1 MSWQDLSIKTKL
13 IIPLVLILILLVA
26 LSIQQMSSMKSV
38 SDDFYSIQK
47 NYNPALGL
55 TLNADR
61 DLYQAQIAERT
72 IAMGK
77 ISDALL
83 KDHRENI
90 EQVETRLKKV
100 ASLNISDDL
109 KTQVSRFL
117 DVLKSWE
124 TDSTKM
130 VNQLRQGNITQEQ
143 ATNMSLGSLAAE
155 FERARDILDAIGEGI
170 SATSDKLTNDVN
182 ATAERAESFLL
193 IYALVTALVVLAIA
207 IFFPSTIT
215 KRIEFLHDTITKI
228 ADGEGDL
235 TARLPDL
242 GNDEIGKVSVQFN
255 RFLASL
261 QSIVKHIMGT
271 AGRVE
276 SASEGLADIS
286 RKNKLTSEQQAEAVS
301 LVATAVTQMSSAIN
315 EVSSN
320 SQAVAGET
328 NEADQSAKNVA
339 KIFSQSIKEINE
351 LAENVNTSA
360 EVIARLES
368 EASGIVV
375 VLDVIKGIAEQTNL
389 LALNAAI
396 EAARA
401 GEQGRG
407 FAVVADE
414 VRTLASK
421 TQESTEQINQIIDRL
436 QNGVNEAV
444 SIMAASKERSAGT
457 VSSSK
462 GAQEKLNE
470 ITQYLSSINERI
482 LQVATAVE
490 EQSTV
495 VDDIS
500 QNVEKINQSSQTS
513 SQRGRE
519 VESSCIKLAEYSG
532 DLKHEVGSFKV

>member
-77 ISDALL
+77 VSDALL

-124 TDSTKM
+124 ADSLRM
-130 VNQLRQGNITQEQ
+130 VNQVRQGNITQEQ

-255 RFLASL
+255 RFLASM
-261 QSIVKHIMGT
+261 QSMVKHIMGT
-271 AGRVE
+271 AARVE

-286 RKNKLTSEQQAEAVS
+286 RQNKLTSEQQAEAVS
-301 LVATAVTQMSSAIN
+301 LVATAVTEMSSAIN